1 MSVIKM
7 KKKDPPAAPDAS
19 RETSQ
24 EDSRVLYLDEADVAA
39 GVSPLLSALT
49 RIAKNRGHTLA
60 ELAAA
65 LEVTY
70 GYLVQLKSGARK
82 TQNIS
87 SEFAQKCAKYLG
99 VPRLTVLM
107 LAGQVTNED
116 FFQLK
121 ELSVDNLRRALDY
134 IRGDPYW
141 GPMVPDLE
149 EARMIENY
157 ALVLLIVRMYEDLTG
172 TELIPGVGDPS
183 EFTRKLD
190 EMRKNANLQDSE
202 KKS

>member
-1 MSVIKM
+1 M
-7 KKKDPPAAPDAS
+7 KKDRRPAAVPEAPP
-19 RETSQ
+19 ENPQ
-24 EDSRVLYLDEADVAA
+24 EGSRVLYLDEGDIAS

-60 ELAAA
+60 ELASA
-65 LEVTY
+65 LDVTY

-87 SEFAQKCAKYLG
+87 SEFALKCASYLG

-107 LAGQVTNED
+107 LAGQVTSED

-121 ELSVDNLRRALDY
+121 ELSIDNLRRALDY

-141 GPMVPDLE
+141 GPTIPDIN
-149 EARMIENY
+149 EAKIVENY
-157 ALVLLIVRMYEDLTG
+157 ALVLLIIRMYEDLTG

-190 EMRKNANLQDSE
+190 AMREKARSPEPE